1 MPISY
6 FECSHCGR
14 KFQPNQVTYTCPF
27 CSGNLDS
34 HFSWEEDPTE
44 VDQKSI
50 LESRES
56 SLWRYA
62 PLLAVPDPGFQASPL
77 HRVGF
82 TPVYQPENLR
92 QKLGLSSLYIKDESP
107 NPSASFKDRASAIVI
122 SRAIEAGIDTTI
134 AASTGNAGAAM
145 ACMAASVG
153 KRAIIL
159 APKSAPPAKIAQLLT
174 FGAEVILVDGSY
186 DDAFEL
192 SIEASNE
199 FGWYNRNTGYN
210 PYTVEG
216 KKTAGLEIW
225 EQVLRFLPED
235 QDFNVFIPVGDGN
248 ILSGVAKGFHDL
260 LALGWLE
267 KLPRII
273 GVQAEGSA
281 AISNAFFASFYSNNN
296 KIEAVHAQTLA
307 DSISVDLPRDG
318 LRALKRVRQ
327 SDGFFL
333 TVSDQEILNAIPQL
347 GSAGLFVE
355 PAAAT
360 AYAGLVKTLENRHID
375 PATPALVLATGSG
388 LKDIKAAMQ
397 AVPTARIIEPKL
409 SKLKE
414 ILHD

>member
-6 FECSHCGR
+6 FECSDCGR
-14 KFQPNQVTYTCPF
+14 KFQPNQVTYTCPV

-50 LESRES
+50 LESREG

-92 QKLGLSSLYIKDESP
+92 QKLGLRSLYVKDESP

-186 DDAFEL
+186 DDAFDL

-225 EQVLRFLPED
+225 EQVLRFLPSLQEI
-235 QDFNVFIPVGDGN
+235 NVFIPVGDGN

-260 LALGWLE
+260 LALGWIE

-281 AISNAFFASFYSNNN
+281 AISNAFFAKSD

-318 LRALKRVRQ
+318 MRALKRVRE
-327 SDGFFL
+327 SGGFYL
-333 TVSDQEILNAIPQL
+333 TVSDQEILKAIPQL

-360 AYAGLVKTLENRHID
+360 AYAGLVKALENGQID

-388 LKDIKAAMQ
+388 LKDVKAAMQ

>member
-6 FECSHCGR
+6 FECSHCGQ
-14 KFQPNQVTYTCPF
+14 KFEPHQVTYNCPI

-34 HFSWEEDPTE
+34 HFSWEEKPGE
-44 VDQKSI
+44 VNQKSI

-62 PLLAVPDPGFQASPL
+62 PLLAVPDPGFLASPL
-77 HRVGF
+77 HRVGY

-92 QKLGLSSLYIKDESP
+92 QKLGLRSLYVKDESP

-122 SRAIEAGIDTTI
+122 SRAIEAGIDTII

-186 DDAFEL
+186 DDAFDL

-225 EQVLRFLPED
+225 EQVLRLLPSGQEV
-235 QDFNVFIPVGDGN
+235 NIFIPVGDGN

-260 LALGWLE
+260 LALGWIE

-281 AISNAFFASFYSNNN
+281 AISNAFFTNSD

-327 SDGFFL
+327 SDGFYL
-333 TVSDQEILNAIPQL
+333 TVSDQEILKAIPQL

-360 AYAGLVKTLENRHID
+360 AYAGLVKALENGQID

-397 AVPTARIIEPKL
+397 AVPTAQIIEPTL

>member
-6 FECSHCGR
+6 FECSHCGQ
-14 KFQPNQVTYTCPF
+14 KFEPHQVTYNCPV

-34 HFSWEEDPTE
+34 HFSWEEKPGE
-44 VDQKSI
+44 VNQKSI

-62 PLLAVPDPGFQASPL
+62 PLLAVPDPGFLASPL
-77 HRVGF
+77 HRVGY

-92 QKLGLSSLYIKDESP
+92 QKLGLRSLYVKDESP

-122 SRAIEAGIDTTI
+122 SRAIEAGIDTII

-145 ACMAASVG
+145 ACIAASVG

-186 DDAFEL
+186 DDAFDL

-225 EQVLRFLPED
+225 EQVLRLLPSGQEV
-235 QDFNVFIPVGDGN
+235 NIFIPVGDGN

-260 LALGWLE
+260 LALGWIE

-281 AISNAFFASFYSNNN
+281 AISNAFFTNSD

-327 SDGFFL
+327 SDGFYL
-333 TVSDQEILNAIPQL
+333 TVSDQEILKAIPQL

-360 AYAGLVKTLENRHID
+360 AYAGLVKALENGQID

-397 AVPTARIIEPKL
+397 AVPTAQIIEPTL

>member
-14 KFQPNQVTYTCPF
+14 KFQPNQVTYTCPV

-92 QKLGLSSLYIKDESP
+92 QKLGLNSLYIKDESP

-186 DDAFEL
+186 DDAFDL

-225 EQVLRFLPED
+225 EQVLRFLPSP
-235 QDFNVFIPVGDGN
+235 QDINIFIPVGDGN

-260 LALGWLE
+260 FALGWIE

-281 AISNAFFASFYSNNN
+281 AISNAFFAKSD

-327 SDGFFL
+327 SDGFCL
-333 TVSDQEILNAIPQL
+333 TVSDQEILKAIPQL

-360 AYAGLVKTLENRHID
+360 AYAGLVKALENGQID

>member
-6 FECSHCGR
+6 FECSHCGQ
-14 KFQPNQVTYTCPF
+14 KFEPHQVTYNCPI

-34 HFSWEEDPTE
+34 HFSWEEKPGE
-44 VDQKSI
+44 VNQKSI

-62 PLLAVPDPGFQASPL
+62 PLLAVPDPGFLASPL
-77 HRVGF
+77 HRVGY

-92 QKLGLSSLYIKDESP
+92 QKLGLRSLYVKDESP

-186 DDAFEL
+186 DDAFDL

-225 EQVLRFLPED
+225 EQVLRLIPSGQEV
-235 QDFNVFIPVGDGN
+235 NIFIPVGDGN

-260 LALGWLE
+260 LALGWIE

-281 AISNAFFASFYSNNN
+281 AISNAFFTNSD

-327 SDGFFL
+327 SDGFYL
-333 TVSDQEILNAIPQL
+333 TVSDQEILKAIPQL

-360 AYAGLVKTLENRHID
+360 AYAGLVKALENGQID
-375 PATPALVLATGSG
+375 PATPALVLSTGSG

-397 AVPTARIIEPKL
+397 AVPTARIIEPRL

>member
-6 FECSHCGR
+6 FECSHCGQ
-14 KFQPNQVTYTCPF
+14 KFEPHQVTYNCPI

-34 HFSWEEDPTE
+34 HFSWEEKPGE
-44 VDQKSI
+44 VNQKSI

-62 PLLAVPDPGFQASPL
+62 PLLAVPDPGFVASPL
-77 HRVGF
+77 HRVGY

-92 QKLGLSSLYIKDESP
+92 QKLGLRSLYVKDESP

-122 SRAIEAGIDTTI
+122 SRAIEAGIDTII

-186 DDAFEL
+186 DDAFDL

-225 EQVLRFLPED
+225 EQVLRLLPSS
-235 QDFNVFIPVGDGN
+235 QDVNIFIPVGDGN

-260 LALGWLE
+260 LALGWIE

-281 AISNAFFASFYSNNN
+281 AISNAFFTNSD

-327 SDGFFL
+327 SDGFYL
-333 TVSDQEILNAIPQL
+333 TVSDQEILKAIPQL

-360 AYAGLVKTLENRHID
+360 AYAGLVKALENGQID

-397 AVPTARIIEPKL
+397 AVPTAQIIEPRL